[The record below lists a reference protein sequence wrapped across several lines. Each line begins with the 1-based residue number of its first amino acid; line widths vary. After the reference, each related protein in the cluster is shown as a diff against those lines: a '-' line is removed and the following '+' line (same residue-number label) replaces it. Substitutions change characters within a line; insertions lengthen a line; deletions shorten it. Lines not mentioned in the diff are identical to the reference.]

1 MRTILLS
8 ACAATMFATAAQAEQ
23 EPTACEPTIRD
34 WWAKQIHR
42 AIATGGAH
50 GVHLDASVPEM
61 GIAAVTWMDGTMQVV
76 EVAYL
81 DGLGACAINRR
92 TVPAFYPIP
101 AE

>member
-8 ACAATMFATAAQAEQ
+8 VCAATMFATAAHAEQ
-23 EPTACEPTIRD
+23 EPTACEPTVAS
-34 WWAKQIHR
+34 WWVKQIHR
-42 AIATGGAH
+42 AIATAGAH
-50 GVHLDASVPEM
+50 GIHLSASLPEI
-61 GIAAVTWMDGTMQVV
+61 GVATVTWMDGVTQVV

-92 TVPAFYPIP
+92 TLS